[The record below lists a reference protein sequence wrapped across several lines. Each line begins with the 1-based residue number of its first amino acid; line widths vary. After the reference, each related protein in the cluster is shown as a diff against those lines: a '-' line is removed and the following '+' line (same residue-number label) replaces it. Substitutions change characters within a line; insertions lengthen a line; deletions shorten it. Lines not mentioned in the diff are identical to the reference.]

1 MIFAFT
7 GAYGIV
13 NLYNLSKHSPMNS
26 VRDFLIPLLS
36 DGYMTDILH
45 LDLPTYPSAYMA
57 VITLFL
63 TGVAM
68 GIAGW
73 FGDREERRWE
83 TDLIFMLSVGALGC
97 LVYYMNR
104 PSYHNLDCIS
114 ISAVLLAAYLAQH
127 GLDFVKKN
135 GWKNI
140 ARITFYE
147 VVRGGIGIICRL
159 LCLQWEQEQ
168 SCSFHRTARS
178 KKTSIIRR
186 SLRILHSRLQPLC
199 LQTHMDLV

>member
-1 MIFAFT
+1 MCIRDRSWAGLYISRLLSRKKWKIRELLFSIGAQVAGMIFAFT

-13 NLYNLSKHSPMNS
+13 NIYNLSKHSPMNS

-83 TDLIFMLSVGALGC
+83 TDLIFMLSIGALGC
-97 LVYYMNR
+97 LVYYMNQM
-104 PSYHNLDCIS
+104 CIRDRGERG
-114 ISAVLLAAYLAQH
+114 Q
-127 GLDFVKKN
+127 GLSE
-135 GWKNI
+135 GQMQRIAI
-140 ARITFYE
+140 ARAVFSEHPILMLDEATSALDE
-147 VVRGGIGIICRL
+147 M
-159 LCLQWEQEQ
+159 
-168 SCSFHRTARS
+168 TAH
-178 KKTSIIRR
+178 
-186 SLRILHSRLQPLC
+186 RILNNLRLRC
-199 LQTHMDLV
+199 V

>member
-1 MIFAFT
+1 MLAILWNTETGLLLTVSWAGLYISRLLSRKKWKIRELFFSVGAQCAGMIFAFA

-36 DGYMTDILH
+36 DGYMTDTLH

-73 FGDREERRWE
+73 FGDKENAAGRQIWS
-83 TDLIFMLSVGALGC
+83 FFSVSVHWDAL
-97 LVYYMNR
+97 
-104 PSYHNLDCIS
+104 
-114 ISAVLLAAYLAQH
+114 
-127 GLDFVKKN
+127 F
-135 GWKNI
+135 
-140 ARITFYE
+140 
-147 VVRGGIGIICRL
+147 II
-159 LCLQWEQEQ
+159 
-168 SCSFHRTARS
+168 
-178 KKTSIIRR
+178 
-186 SLRILHSRLQPLC
+186 
-199 LQTHMDLV
+199 